1 MRIYPTQML
10 IYIVLDLFRQKRSLN
25 VINIQQMGK
34 RAVDMD
40 FVRKMLKVIGS
51 AVAVEDGQH
60 RTVQLAK

>member
-1 MRIYPTQML
+1 ML
-10 IYIVLDLFRQKRSLN
+10 IYIVLDLFRQKRSLH
-25 VINIQQMGK
+25 VMHIHQMGK

-40 FVRKMLKVIGS
+40 FVRKMLQMIGS

>member
-1 MRIYPTQML
+1 ML